1 MKVLSPNAKIDTSQ
15 MPKFGA
21 GQYGAEISALMR
33 KKCHSFILNVGW
45 RFRSFYVSSKT

>member
-1 MKVLSPNAKIDTSQ
+1 MKVLSPNAKIDIQ

-33 KKCHSFILNVGW
+33 KKCLHSFLNVGW
-45 RFRSFYVSSKT
+45 RFRSF